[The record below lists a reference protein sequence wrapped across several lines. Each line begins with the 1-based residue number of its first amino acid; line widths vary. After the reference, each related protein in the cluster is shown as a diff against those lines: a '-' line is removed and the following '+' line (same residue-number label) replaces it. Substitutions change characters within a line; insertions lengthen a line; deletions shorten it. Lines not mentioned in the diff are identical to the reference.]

1 MDYKQSTTLK
11 AHIVQSYSKKFQETY
26 MTNIGCQNMIKD
38 LEKAPSRY
46 LSVYPHITSLGV
58 SVVCRLEGGV
68 GDSLSSKVSVLVL
81 FELLPFSLNHCSM
94 IFLNNG
100 PLKAVAS

>member
-1 MDYKQSTTLK
+1 
-11 AHIVQSYSKKFQETY
+11 

-38 LEKAPSRY
+38 LEKPPPHY
-46 LSVYPHITSLGV
+46 LSVYPHITSLRV

-68 GDSLSSKVSVLVL
+68 RDSLSSKVSVSVL
-81 FELLPFSLNHCSM
+81 FELLPFSLNHYSM

>member
-1 MDYKQSTTLK
+1 
-11 AHIVQSYSKKFQETY
+11 
-26 MTNIGCQNMIKD
+26 MTNNECQNMIKD
-38 LEKAPSRY
+38 LEKPPPHY
-46 LSVYPHITSLGV
+46 LSVYAYITSLRV

-68 GDSLSSKVSVLVL
+68 RDSLSSKVSVSVL